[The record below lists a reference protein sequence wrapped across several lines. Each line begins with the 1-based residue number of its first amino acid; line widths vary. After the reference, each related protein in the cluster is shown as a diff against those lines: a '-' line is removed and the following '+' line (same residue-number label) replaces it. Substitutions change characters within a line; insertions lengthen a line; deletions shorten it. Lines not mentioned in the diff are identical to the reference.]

1 MTERPERIVF
11 TNDVGEEVEFYV
23 LEQTMINGKNYLLV
37 ADSSNEEE
45 EANALI
51 LREKITTD
59 NEENIYDVVEDEEEL
74 QSLSKIFVEL
84 LDDIDIE
91 LK

>member
-91 LK
+91 LE

>member
-1 MTERPERIVF
+1 MSEKSEKIVF
-11 TNDVGEEVEFYV
+11 TNDDNEEVEFYV

-37 ADSSNEEE
+37 ADSDNEEE

-59 NEENIYDVVEDEEEL
+59 SEETIYDVVEEEEEV
-74 QSLSKIFVEL
+74 QSISKIFVEL
-84 LDDIDIE
+84 LDDVDIE
-91 LK
+91 LE